1 MKKSSIVIIA
11 SRKKNKPGYCPG
23 ISVKPIDMK
32 LSKALLFLLLFF
44 GTQPAKADESA
55 SLGSLYADILIYRPI
70 GFAMTMTGAAVFVA
84 TSPML
89 AVANMAPPHNAFEH
103 ASDMMIKT
111 PYKFTF
117 ERPLGALRPD
127 ENGVYQ
133 TR

>member
-1 MKKSSIVIIA
+1 MKFCKT
-11 SRKKNKPGYCPG
+11 
-23 ISVKPIDMK
+23 
-32 LSKALLFLLLFF
+32 LLFLMLLC
-44 GTQPAKADESA
+44 GIQPTQADNSP
-55 SLGSLYADILIYRPI
+55 SLGKLYADILIYRPI
-70 GFAMTMTGAAVFVA
+70 GFAMTMAGAAVFVA

-89 AVANMAPPHNAFEH
+89 AVANLAPPHDAFDH

-133 TR
+133 SR

>member
-1 MKKSSIVIIA
+1 
-11 SRKKNKPGYCPG
+11 
-23 ISVKPIDMK
+23 MK
-32 LSKALLFLLLFF
+32 LNKALLYLLLLLA
-44 GTQPAKADESA
+44 TQPAKAAESV
-55 SLGSLYADILIYRPI
+55 SLGTLYADILIYRPI

-84 TSPML
+84 VSPML
-89 AVANMAPPHNAFEH
+89 AVANLAPPHNAFDH

-111 PYKFTF
+111 PYQFTF